1 MQSSVLDKSLFK
13 SIQNP
18 EIIIL
23 TLIFK
28 LTVAGRKL
36 RNTVGPAYSILG
48 EISFGVLVRK

>member
-13 SIQNP
+13 SIQNY

-23 TLIFK
+23 TLIIK
-28 LTVAGRKL
+28 LTVAGRQL

-48 EISFGVLVRK
+48 EISFCVFVRK